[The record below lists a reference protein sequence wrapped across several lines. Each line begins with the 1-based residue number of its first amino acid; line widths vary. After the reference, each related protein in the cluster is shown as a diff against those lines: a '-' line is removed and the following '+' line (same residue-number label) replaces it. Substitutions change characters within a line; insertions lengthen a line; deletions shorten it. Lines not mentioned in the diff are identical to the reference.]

1 MCCQKVQAHCSRW
14 IWRYWEIIII
24 SCARCACC
32 RAAGERGGEQAGGRV
47 RAGKLLY
54 YVRAVPAAAQLVSE
68 VLSKLEGAYGL
79 LVKSAYYPG
88 ELVACKLGSP
98 LLLGVKEAGG
108 GGGPKPRT
116 PLNSPARKKAAGA
129 GGAFEAFIA
138 SDASAFVEH
147 TKQCAAA
154 LATRL
159 CVCALTLPI
168 SCAAYLALG

>member
-1 MCCQKVQAHCSRW
+1 MAW
-14 IWRYWEIIII
+14 L
-24 SCARCACC
+24 AR
-32 RAAGERGGEQAGGRV
+32 RV
-47 RAGKLLY
+47 SGWKLCNTEAQNPKTNT
-54 YVRAVPAAAQLVSE
+54 AVLAAAQLVSE

-88 ELVACKLGSP
+88 ELVAAKLGSP

-108 GGGPKPRT
+108 GGGGGPQPRT
-116 PLNSPARKKAAGA
+116 PLNSPARKKAAAA

-154 LATRL
+154 LEIYPSAFS
-159 CVCALTLPI
+159 VLP
-168 SCAAYLALG
+168 SVAMVVAELQVSAYYVAAGCNKLEEA